1 MGLTPLERDHA
12 RMRVFAR
19 VRMLDMGSTYHRP
32 LGVQRLRR
40 RTKTLAATAAGL
52 LVLLAAGARASTL
65 VITGSG
71 EGHGVGMSQYGALG
85 FARHGWS
92 YQQILAH
99 YYSGTTLGQAPPNTV
114 VRVLVA
120 ANVRKIPLE
129 RYVRGVV
136 SAEMPA
142 DWPLPALEA
151 QAVASRTYALTARA
165 GGSRFDVYAD
175 TRSQVYLGVAAETAA
190 TNAAVAATAGQI
202 VLYAGRPATTYFFA
216 SSGGMTE
223 NIENAFLGSQPQP
236 WLRGVED
243 PYNTGPA
250 FGWKI
255 AISFTSA
262 AARLRGLVKGAFRGI
277 EVLKRGVSPRIVAAE
292 VLGSAGATPLSG
304 SELAERL
311 GLTATWAYF
320 GVQTGRRIRP
330 GPDRSGHRPATP
342 TPTGAPAPVATGPQ
356 GGAQAPGTPVSA
368 QAATTGGVAAG

>member
-1 MGLTPLERDHA
+1 MGPPLERDHG
-12 RMRVFAR
+12 RVRVFAWA
-19 VRMLDMGSTYHRP
+19 RMLDMGSTYHRP
-32 LGVQRLRR
+32 RGVRRLPRR
-40 RTKTLAATAAGL
+40 GKTLAAAVAGL

-85 FARHGWS
+85 FAKHGWS

-99 YYSGTTLGQAPPNTV
+99 YYTGTTLGHAPPNTI
-114 VRVLVA
+114 VRVLVGA
-120 ANVRKIPLE
+120 KVRKISLE
-129 RYVRGVV
+129 RYVRGVM
-136 SAEMPA
+136 SAEMPS

-151 QAVASRTYALTARA
+151 QAIASRTYALTAHA
-165 GGSRFDVYAD
+165 GGSRFDVYSD

-190 TNAAVAATAGQI
+190 TNAAVGATAGQI

-223 NIENAFLGSQPQP
+223 NIENAFLGSPPQP
-236 WLRGVED
+236 WLRGVGD

-250 FGWKI
+250 FNWKI
-255 AISFTSA
+255 AIGFTAA

-277 EVLKRGVSPRIVAAE
+277 EVLKRGVSPRIVSAE
-292 VLGSAGATPLSG
+292 VLGSAGATALSG

-320 GVQTGRRIRP
+320 GVQNGRRVRP
-330 GPDRSGHRPATP
+330 GPDRSGHRPSAH
-342 TPTGAPAPVATGPQ
+342 TPTGSPSTLPPGPQ
-356 GGAQAPGTPVSA
+356 GGAQAPGTTVSA
-368 QAATTGGVAAG
+368 QAATSGGVAAG